1 MGKDMI
7 IEILKL
13 QLEAANEVNI
23 RLNKTMKSMEAS
35 FKATISELRKQI
47 ASLKSLLKERDENL
61 SKAIAQMRSLKA
73 TYLPK

>member
-13 QLEAANEVNI
+13 QLEAANEANI

-61 SKAIAQMRSLKA
+61 CKANAQMRGLKA

>member
-61 SKAIAQMRSLKA
+61 CKAIAQMRSLKA